1 MRPGRAGAVHLHAG
15 LRTDM
20 PKHRLVIVG
29 AFVMGGLL
37 LFAFGLFRIGDRRL
51 LFVES
56 FRVYAEF
63 SEVSALAPGALVR
76 VAGMDA
82 GEVEEIR
89 VPAGPA
95 DRFRVRMRVRE
106 NLGPLVRTD
115 SIATISTDGLV
126 GNRFVQIQTG
136 TEAAPRAEDGGMIQS
151 REPFEFADLMMM
163 MSDTIETVNVMLVDV
178 KANVDEALLALRAT
192 ANDAHVLITEVG
204 DDVESVL
211 ASTQQVADDVAAIL
225 HDVRAGRGT
234 VGQLLTDES
243 LYHSVRAMATDG
255 ERAVVAIREASEDV
269 REAIAGFRGEET
281 EIRGLTADVQQTM
294 TAARRA
300 MTNLVDATEAIQR
313 NFLLRGFF
321 RRRGFFNLDDVTVA
335 EYREG
340 TLETRDRRALR
351 IWLRADVLFERDT
364 DGVERL
370 TDGGRARLD
379 SAMSQFVRYT
389 ERSPFVIE
397 GYAHGVTA
405 DVRHLVSRS
414 RAELVHDYLVD
425 RYTLD
430 VNFVTTMPMGGEA
443 QDSPAGTTWD
453 GVALA
458 VFVLRS
464 EL

>member
-1 MRPGRAGAVHLHAG
+1 
-15 LRTDM
+15 
-20 PKHRLVIVG
+20 
-29 AFVMGGLL
+29 
-37 LFAFGLFRIGDRRL
+37 
-51 LFVES
+51 
-56 FRVYAEF
+56 
-63 SEVSALAPGALVR
+63 
-76 VAGMDA
+76 
-82 GEVEEIR
+82 
-89 VPAGPA
+89 
-95 DRFRVRMRVRE
+95 
-106 NLGPLVRTD
+106 
-115 SIATISTDGLV
+115 
-126 GNRFVQIQTG
+126 
-136 TEAAPRAEDGGMIQS
+136 
-151 REPFEFADLMMM
+151 
-163 MSDTIETVNVMLVDV
+163 
-178 KANVDEALLALRAT
+178 
-192 ANDAHVLITEVG
+192 VG